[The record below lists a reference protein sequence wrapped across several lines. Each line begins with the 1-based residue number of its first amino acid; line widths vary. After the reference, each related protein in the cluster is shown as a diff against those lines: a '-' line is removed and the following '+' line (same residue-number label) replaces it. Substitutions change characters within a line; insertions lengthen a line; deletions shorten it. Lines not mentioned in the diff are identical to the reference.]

1 MGVIDGVRRS
11 YRYGIFP
18 ALPFNLGSEGMPAVS
33 TRLRHRA
40 SHFDLVIDNLPL
52 KRSDRMRQGLL
63 SCTIELFA
71 YWSE

>member
-18 ALPFNLGSEGMPAVS
+18 ALPFNLSPEGMPAVS